1 VNPNDRQRVVGVV
14 SLEDLLQARS
24 RDLQEERTRERV
36 LRVRRPRPLRV
47 KV

>member
-36 LRVRRPRPLRV
+36 LRVRRPRARRI